1 MNYFGHAA
9 LAVWRSR
16 TEPRE
21 SAERYILGAM
31 LPDLLPM
38 VGAKLRGQFLDED
51 VARGIQFHLEVD
63 ALFHE
68 TGAFITLNRKALQD
82 LRQLGVSR
90 GPARACAHMGV
101 EMLIDSHLIEDAELL
116 DGYLKALALGSRS
129 PEAHRG
135 QDSTSIPSIM
145 GLCGHLLDRGAW
157 VHAITQDRFE
167 RRLGGALAHRPR
179 LEPTAKELT
188 LIAKYLCSF
197 ELVREQMPHL
207 LDQLGPLFA
216 QWPGDGPARS
226 SPFFKGN
233 SDKALT

>member
-38 VGAKLRGQFLDED
+38 VGAKLRLQHLDED

-68 TGAFITLNRKALQD
+68 TSAFVTMNRKALTD
-82 LRQLGVSR
+82 LRQLGISR

-116 DGYLKALALGSRS
+116 DGYLKALTVGAR
-129 PEAHRG
+129 ATDVHRG
-135 QDSTSIPSIM
+135 QDSGSIPSIM
-145 GLCGHLLDRGAW
+145 GLCGHLLDRGPW
-157 VHAITQDRFE
+157 VHAVTEERFE
-167 RRLGGALAHRPR
+167 RRLGGALTHRPR
-179 LEPTAKELT
+179 LAPTAEELT
-188 LIAKYLCSF
+188 LIAKYLCRF
-197 ELVREQMPHL
+197 TLVRTEMPFL
-207 LDQLGPLFA
+207 LDQLRPL
-216 QWPGDGPARS
+216 
-226 SPFFKGN
+226 
-233 SDKALT
+233 LTEQ